1 MERQGYE
8 RNRGVDV
15 DVEVVARRRRIEADV
30 GHQPVLAVA
39 LAVECDAEAAADDAV
54 SPVAADDPAGGER
67 LAVRSA
73 RTLDGQLDL
82 LVVLAQVGHLDAT
95 LDGDAL
101 PVEMPVEDPLGHVLA
116 EVEHER
122 VRRVEAV
129 EADAHRLP
137 LLGVERE
144 PVEAMADRE
153 ELLDQP
159 ELAKD
164 LECSGM
170 DSVARDSVGGSLRRS
185 NTFTLTPRRASSI
198 ASITPVGP
206 APTTATDSGPS

>member
-1 MERQGYE
+1 
-8 RNRGVDV
+8 
-15 DVEVVARRRRIEADV
+15 
-30 GHQPVLAVA
+30 
-39 LAVECDAEAAADDAV
+39 
-54 SPVAADDPAGGER
+54 
-67 LAVRSA
+67 
-73 RTLDGQLDL
+73 
-82 LVVLAQVGHLDAT
+82 
-95 LDGDAL
+95 
-101 PVEMPVEDPLGHVLA
+101 MPVEDPLGHVLA

-170 DSVARDSVGGSLRRS
+170 DSCGPRLGRRV
-185 NTFTLTPRRASSI
+185 TQTLEYLH
-198 ASITPVGP
+198 VDP
-206 APTTATDSGPS
+206 AAGELDRKHHSGRSRSDDRH